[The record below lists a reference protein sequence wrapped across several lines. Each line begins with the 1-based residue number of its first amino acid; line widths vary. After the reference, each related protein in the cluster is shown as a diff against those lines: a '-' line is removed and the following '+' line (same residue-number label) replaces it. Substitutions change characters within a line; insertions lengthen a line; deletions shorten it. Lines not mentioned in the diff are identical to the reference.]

1 MLLRLFR
8 KIHRNKWLFFSMLIG
23 VILALAIISA
33 VPLYTRG
40 IMQKVMLKEFED
52 YQESKKQSAGIY
64 YVEDLPQITDYLVI
78 KTRHASIEKSLSSG
92 MLKEMNI
99 PIISKKN
106 ITTLNHLEILSINGE
121 SSETIKTGVKLGEVS
136 DIEKHIIIKNGRI
149 FSSSK
154 TSDGCY
160 EVIIPQTQMDNL
172 KIRLNKTY
180 KVMIGKKYFLIRIVG
195 TYDVKEEDPYW
206 TKGNWDPYEPI
217 MIVNK
222 NLFFDDLL
230 KTLSISYTKSQW
242 EIAYDYKKITT
253 ENYKHILNVLQN
265 HGEILHSKHGV
276 APKMNIFDSFQEFEK
291 KSRELSIVLWVLQ
304 TPVLLMI
311 LFYIFMV
318 SQLIVE
324 QEKNEIA
331 VLRSRGAANI
341 QIITTYVLEGI
352 VISIISLILG
362 PLLGLFFVKVIG
374 SANGFLQFISRSP
387 LKVNLS
393 IKEYKYALIGIFIFM
408 ITMLSP
414 VILGCRE
421 NIVMLKQKKVKRK
434 PVPFWKRLYL
444 DFVLLGI
451 VLYGYRSFKAREKI
465 LQVTGANASEIPV
478 DPLMY
483 LLTTLFILGL
493 GMLILRIYPY
503 VLKLIIN
510 LGKKY
515 WSPKIYMALI
525 NTARDNGKNGFIML
539 FLILTIAVGIFDV
552 KSARIFNA
560 YVERRINYTVGAD
573 VRLSTRWQENNE
585 NLKKDINNEESSE
598 SKNLGFYIEPDFSN
612 YSSLPGVEKATKV
625 YFSNNTQLECFT
637 GNLVGFKLMGIIPH
651 EFGEVAWFDERLL
664 PFHWYDY
671 LNMISENPN
680 ALYVSTSLKER
691 LDIMEGDSIKLK
703 WGNGFYVNFVVY
715 GFIDYWPAYLPNDG
729 GLIVANLEY
738 MHANMPI
745 SPYEIWIKK
754 EAGSTEKLY
763 KAVEDKNLPVMEIKD
778 RNQEIIKFK
787 NDPMIQGNNGALT
800 LAFISSM
807 VIAALGFFIY
817 WILSIKSRI
826 LQFGILQA
834 LGMSLKEV
842 VIMLLGEQILITGT
856 AIGMGI
862 LVGNINGKVFMPL
875 MKIVTDTK
883 EQFLPPPIIS
893 FNNDYMKMAL
903 LFGTVI
909 LGIIVLL
916 GIYISHIK
924 MAQAIKLGED

>member
-8 KIHRNKWLFFSMLIG
+8 KIYRNKWLFFSMLIG
-23 VILALAIISA
+23 VVLALAIISA

-40 IMQKVMLKEFED
+40 IMQKVMSKQFED
-52 YQESKKQSAGIY
+52 FEESKKQSAGIY
-64 YVEDLPQITDYLVI
+64 YVEYIPQITDYLVL
-78 KTRHASIEKSLSSG
+78 KASHASIEESLNSG

-106 ITTLNHLEILSINGE
+106 ITTLNNLEILSTDGE
-121 SSETIKTGVKLGEVS
+121 GSETIKNGVKLGEVS
-136 DIEKHIIIKNGRI
+136 DIEKHITIKNGRI
-149 FSSSK
+149 FSSSR

-160 EVIIPQTQMDNL
+160 EVIIPHNQMDNL
-172 KIRLNKTY
+172 KVRLNKTY
-180 KVMIGKKYFLIRIVG
+180 KVMSEKKYFLVRIVG
-195 TYDVKEEDPYW
+195 TYDVKEDDSYW

-217 MIVNK
+217 MIVNEK
-222 NLFFDDLL
+222 LFLDDLL
-230 KTLSISYTKSQW
+230 KTLSIPYTISQW

-253 ENYKHILNVLQN
+253 ENYKHILSVLEN
-265 HGEILHSKHGV
+265 HGQILHTKHGV

-291 KSRELSIVLWVLQ
+291 KSKELSIVLWVLQ

-324 QEKNEIA
+324 QEKNEIS
-331 VLRSRGAANI
+331 VLRSRGAANS
-341 QIITTYVLEGI
+341 QIITTYFLEGI
-352 VISIISLILG
+352 VISIIALILG
-362 PLLGLFFVKVIG
+362 PLLGLFLIKVIG
-374 SANGFLQFISRSP
+374 SANGFLQFVTRSP

-393 IKEYKYALIGIFIFM
+393 IKEYKYASIGIFVFM

-414 VILGCRE
+414 VVLACRE
-421 NIVMLKQKKVKRK
+421 NIVMRKQQKTKRK
-434 PVPFWKRLYL
+434 SVPFWKRLYL

-451 VLYGYRSFKAREKI
+451 VLYGYRVFKTREKI

-503 VLKLIIN
+503 ILKLIIN

-515 WSPKIYMALI
+515 WSPEIYMAFI

-539 FLILTIAVGIFDV
+539 FLILTIAVGIFNV
-552 KSARIFNA
+552 KSARIFNS
-560 YVERRINYTVGAD
+560 YVERKINYTVGAD
-573 VRLSTRWQENNE
+573 SRLITLWQKNDEK
-585 NLKKDINNEESSE
+585 LKNDINYEETAE
-598 SKNLGFYIEPDFSN
+598 SKNSGFYIEPSFSN

-637 GNLVGFKLMGIIPH
+637 GNLVGFKLMGIIPQ

-671 LNMISENPN
+671 LNMMSENSS
-680 ALYVSTSLKER
+680 AVYVSTSLKER

-703 WGNGFYVNFVVY
+703 WGNGLYVNFVVY
-715 GFIDYWPAYLPNDG
+715 GFIDYWPAYIPNG
-729 GLIVANLEY
+729 GALIVANLNY
-738 MHANMPI
+738 MNANMPI
-745 SPYEIWIKK
+745 APYEVWIKK
-754 EAGSTEKLY
+754 GADSTEKLY
-763 KAVEDKNLPVMEIKD
+763 KAIADKKLPVTEIKD
-778 RNQEIIKFK
+778 RSQEIIKFK

-807 VIAALGFFIY
+807 VIAALGFSIY

-834 LGMSLKEV
+834 LGMSLKKV

-862 LVGNINGKVFMPL
+862 LVGNVNSKAFMPL
-875 MKIVTDTK
+875 MKIITDTK
-883 EQFLPPPIIS
+883 DQFLPPPIIS
-893 FNNDYMKMAL
+893 FDNDYMKMAL
-903 LFGTVI
+903 LFGTII

-924 MAQAIKLGED
+924 MDQAIKLGED

>member
-1 MLLRLFR
+1 
-8 KIHRNKWLFFSMLIG
+8 
-23 VILALAIISA
+23 
-33 VPLYTRG
+33 
-40 IMQKVMLKEFED
+40 MQRVMLKQFED
-52 YQESKKQSAGIY
+52 FQENKKQYAGIY
-64 YVEDLPQITDYLVI
+64 YVEDLPQITDYLVT
-78 KTRHASIEKSLSSG
+78 KTRHDSIEKSLSSG
-92 MLKEMNI
+92 MLEEMDI

-106 ITTLNHLEILSINGE
+106 ITTLNNLEILSIDGE
-121 SSETIKTGVKLGEVS
+121 RSQTIKNGVKLGEVS

-154 TSDGCY
+154 ASDGCY
-160 EVIIPQTQMDNL
+160 EVIIPQNQIDNL
-172 KIRLNKTY
+172 KIRLNKAY
-180 KVMIGKKYFLIRIVG
+180 KVMIEKKYFLVKIVG
-195 TYDVKEEDPYW
+195 TYDVKEGDSYW

-217 MIVNK
+217 MIVDEK
-222 NLFFDDLL
+222 LFLDDLL

-242 EIAYDYKKITT
+242 EIAYDYKEITT
-253 ENYKHILNVLQN
+253 ENYKHILKVLQK
-265 HGEILHSKHGV
+265 HEEVLHTKHGIV
-276 APKMNIFDSFQEFEK
+276 PKMNILDSFEEFTK
-291 KSRELSIVLWVLQ
+291 KSKELSIVLWVLQ

-331 VLRSRGAANI
+331 VLRSRGADNL
-341 QIITTYVLEGI
+341 QIITTYFLEGI

-362 PLLGLFFVKVIG
+362 PLLGLFFVKIIG
-374 SANGFLQFISRSP
+374 SANGFLQFVSRSP

-393 IKEYKYALIGIFIFM
+393 IKEYKYGLIGIFIFM
-408 ITMLSP
+408 ITMLMP
-414 VILGCRE
+414 VLLACRE
-421 NIVMLKQKKVKRK
+421 NIVMRKQKKVKRK
-434 PVPFWKRLYL
+434 SVPFWKRFYL

-451 VLYGYRSFKAREKI
+451 VLYGYRVFKTREKI

-493 GMLILRIYPY
+493 GMLVLRIYPY
-503 VLKLIIN
+503 ILKFIIN

-515 WSPKIYMALI
+515 WSPESYMALI
-525 NTARDNGKNGFIML
+525 NTVRDNGKNGFIML

-552 KSARIFNA
+552 KSARIFNS
-560 YVERRINYTVGAD
+560 YLERRINYTVGTD
-573 VRLSTRWQENNE
+573 VRLSTLWQKDNK
-585 NLKKDINNEESSE
+585 NLKKDINNEETAD
-598 SKNLGFYIEPDFSN
+598 SKNSGFYIEPTFSN

-625 YFSNNTQLECFT
+625 YFSNTTQLECFT

-664 PFHWYDY
+664 PFHWYEY
-671 LNMISENPN
+671 LNMMSENPN
-680 ALYVSTSLKER
+680 VVYVSTSLKEK
-691 LDIMEGDSIKLK
+691 LDIMEGDSVKLK
-703 WGNGFYVNFVVY
+703 WGNGLYVNFVVY
-715 GFIDYWPAYLPNDG
+715 GFIDYWPAYIPNDG
-729 GLIVANLEY
+729 GLIVANLDY
-738 MHANMPI
+738 MNANMPVE
-745 SPYEIWIKK
+745 PYEVWIKK
-754 EAGSTEKLY
+754 EADSTEKLY
-763 KAVEDKNLPVMEIKD
+763 KGIEDKKLPVTEIKD

-862 LVGNINGKVFMPL
+862 LVGNINSKVFMPL

-893 FNNDYMKMAL
+893 FGNDYMKMAL

-924 MAQAIKLGED
+924 MDQAIKLGED